1 MTDTVTQTAAA
12 DALAPSR
19 PTPGRSAK
27 HGIARVLSNRAV
39 QIILVEI
46 VIIAIFQVLSPSG
59 AFLSEANIRGMAI
72 TASQVLLLAIG
83 QAILM
88 SAGQI
93 DISQGAAVILSSVF
107 SGQLMIALTGTLPVP
122 VILVLG
128 FGMAIL
134 TGVVIGLVNGT
145 LVGIVHVNALVATLG
160 MLSVATGVAQV
171 ATGGVNLFGMPNELQ
186 SWFGSV
192 SFGALP
198 LPMLVSL
205 VVILI
210 IWAVYHFTPWGTHT
224 LAMGSNRQSA
234 RRVGIKTLQ
243 NTIFIFVLSS
253 ALAGLAGFIDLAR
266 YSTTNISGHLNDSMA
281 AIAAALI
288 GGTVLTGGRIS
299 FLGAIV
305 GAFLAIIL
313 QSGLVIVNLSPFYQ
327 TIAIGVMLLVAV
339 SLDRS
344 SRAASK
350 RDS

>member
-1 MTDTVTQTAAA
+1 MTESSTAVLDAA
-12 DALAPSR
+12 GSASPQK
-19 PTPGRSAK
+19 TAK

-39 QIILVEI
+39 QIIIVEI
-46 VIIAIFQVLSPSG
+46 VLITIFQALSPDG
-59 AFLSEANIRGMAI
+59 AFLSEANIRGMAL

-93 DISQGAAVILSSVF
+93 DISQGAAVILSSVL
-107 SGQLMIALTGTLPVP
+107 SGQLMIATIGVLPLPV
-122 VILVLG
+122 VLILGLV
-128 FGMAIL
+128 MAIL
-134 TGVVIGLVNGT
+134 MGAVIGAVNGIMVGVVG
-145 LVGIVHVNALVATLG
+145 VNALVATLG

-171 ATGGVNLFGMPNELQ
+171 VTGGVNLFGMPRELQ

-198 LPMLVSL
+198 LPMLLSL
-205 VVILI
+205 VTIAV
-210 IWAVYHFTPWGTHT
+210 IWAFYRFTPWGTHT
-224 LAMGSNRQSA
+224 LAMGSNKLAA
-234 RRVGIKTLQ
+234 RRVGIKTLR
-243 NTIFIFVLSS
+243 NTIFIFILSS
-253 ALAGLAGFIDLAR
+253 SLAGLAGFIDLAR

-288 GGTVLTGGRIS
+288 GGTALTGGRIS

-313 QSGLVIVNLSPFYQ
+313 QSGLVIINLSPFYQ
-327 TIAIGVMLLVAV
+327 TIAIGLMLLVAV

-344 SRAASK
+344 SRKSSV
-350 RDS
+350 RGG

>member
-1 MTDTVTQTAAA
+1 MSEASQAALKAA
-12 DALAPSR
+12 DSTGA
-19 PTPGRSAK
+19 TPRSAK

-46 VIIAIFQVLSPSG
+46 VIIAIFQSLSPGG
-59 AFLSEANIRGMAI
+59 AFLSEANIRGMMI

-93 DISQGAAVILSSVF
+93 DISQGAAVILASVC
-107 SGQLMIALTGTLPVP
+107 SGQLMIALAGTVPVP
-122 VILVLG
+122 LVLLLG
-128 FGMAIL
+128 VATAIL
-134 TGVVIGLVNGT
+134 IGVVIGVVNGVM
-145 LVGIVHVNALVATLG
+145 VGVVRVNALVATLG

-171 ATGGVNLFGMPNELQ
+171 ITGGVNLFGMPKELQ
-186 SWFGSV
+186 SSFGAV
-192 SFGALP
+192 SFGFLP

-205 VVILI
+205 LI
-210 IWAVYHFTPWGTHT
+210 IAVIWFLYRFTPWGTHT
-224 LAMGSNRQSA
+224 LAMGSNSLAA
-234 RRVGIKTLQ
+234 RRVGIQTLR
-243 NTIFIFVLSS
+243 NTIAIFILSS
-253 ALAGLAGFIDLAR
+253 ALAGMAGFIDLAR
-266 YSTTNISGHLNDSMA
+266 YSTTNISGHLNDSLA

-288 GGTVLTGGRIS
+288 GGTALTGGRIS

-327 TIAIGVMLLVAV
+327 TIAIGAMLLVAV

-350 RDS
+350 RTQ

>member
-1 MTDTVTQTAAA
+1 MTDTLTPATDTAG
-12 DALAPSR
+12 LTRGS
-19 PTPGRSAK
+19 SAK
-27 HGIARVLSNRAV
+27 HGIYRILSNRAV
-39 QIILVEI
+39 QIILVEV
-46 VIIAIFQVLSPSG
+46 VIIAIFQVLSPHG
-59 AFLSEANIRGMAI
+59 AFLSEANIRGMAL

-107 SGQLMIALTGTLPVP
+107 AGQVMIAMSGSVP
-122 VILVLG
+122 IPLLLVIGL
-128 FGMAIL
+128 AIAL
-134 TGVVIGLVNGT
+134 LSGVVIGLINGI
-145 LVGIVHVNALVATLG
+145 LVGVVHVNALVATLG
-160 MLSVATGVAQV
+160 MLSVATGIAQV
-171 ATGGVNLFGMPNELQ
+171 VTGGVNLFGMPSEMQ
-186 SWFGSV
+186 SWFGSI

-198 LPMLVSL
+198 FPMLVSL
-205 VVILI
+205 VVIAV
-210 IWAVYHFTPWGTHT
+210 IWAIYHFTPWGTHT
-224 LAMGSNRQSA
+224 LAMGSNRQAA
-234 RRVGIKTLQ
+234 RRVGIKTLR

-253 ALAGLAGFIDLAR
+253 CLAGLAGFIDLAR

-327 TIAIGVMLLVAV
+327 TIAIGIMLLVAV